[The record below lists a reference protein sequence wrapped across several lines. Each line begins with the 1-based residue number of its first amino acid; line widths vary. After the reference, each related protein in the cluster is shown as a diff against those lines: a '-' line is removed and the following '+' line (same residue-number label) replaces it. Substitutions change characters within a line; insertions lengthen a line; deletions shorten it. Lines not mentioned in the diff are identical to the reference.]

1 MNAILTAA
9 RCTVSRSLQ
18 QTLACSPANVQA
30 GADGLPSSLGHLIE
44 SARHLRDCGAPHA
57 VYCFADCCSMKL
69 CCIGWHFVEAALTED
84 QDSLW
89 FCAPV
94 SDLFAP
100 ACLSELFYPELQ
112 GHPINLY
119 HLFIPQPPPPTHRSK
134 KGPRSVT
141 QKVA

>member
-1 MNAILTAA
+1 M
-9 RCTVSRSLQ
+9 
-18 QTLACSPANVQA
+18 QA

-44 SARHLRDCGAPHA
+44 SARHLRDRGAPHA
-57 VYCFADCCSMKL
+57 VYGFADCCSMKL
-69 CCIGWHFVEAALTED
+69 CCTGWHFVEAALTED

-89 FCAPV
+89 FCPPV

-119 HLFIPQPPPPTHRSK
+119 HLFIPQPPPPHTAARRDL
-134 KGPRSVT
+134 GVLPV
-141 QKVA
+141 KVA